1 MPVINY
7 VYPYVFSSAKSTI
20 DKVPNMIKVFSG
32 LYGQYP
38 FIHEKYG
45 QAQFGWSGGMEHQ
58 TITSLSEFDED
69 LEAHELSHHW
79 FGDKVTCADWQ
90 DIWLNEGFATYSEAV
105 YFGATVNDSVYYQ
118 MILNDMVNAKTA
130 CRLRLCSKHK
140 FRR

>member
-1 MPVINY
+1 
-7 VYPYVFSSAKSTI
+7 
-20 DKVPNMIKVFSG
+20 
-32 LYGQYP
+32 
-38 FIHEKYG
+38 
-45 QAQFGWSGGMEHQ
+45 MEHQ

-130 CRLRLCSKHK
+130 VGSVYVQNISSEDNIFDYAAELCK
-140 FRR
+140 RRCYPSYAQGDCGRFNLL